1 MADDYFTK
9 AEKIKQKV
17 RNLDWEKKIKL
28 LEKDFEDKKFS
39 KEEFLDKKR
48 QVYSE
53 VLDQMSE
60 INQEK
65 MKLNKDHSA
74 EPIEDDYLSD
84 EDLEIF
90 QEQLTPFQYMSLT
103 KDYLGEFD
111 SQDIVFSDD
120 FRKFENLENF
130 VHWECVKKIEKLRIH
145 NNYFSCEFMDK
156 NELVIKDIACLNEL
170 SKLEELV
177 FDDEG
182 NLGDR
187 IKVDYFSS
195 KQLSNIKQLEIHGLW
210 DLSFLQNSFS
220 DNHNIYETLEII
232 KNDLKTLERAV
243 YSGSIEAT
251 TSTNEQSN
259 IELDSNSEDV
269 LTRHLLKLSEVEDQF
284 RQLTNKFE
292 EINFKLDKLSNR
304 LSKIQADNQIRFQD
318 IESAITSGAI
328 TTQLSSKP
336 KTDSKSEILP
346 GSSQPQDLGSISYKD
361 TETSETSQQIQSV
374 NTTATV
380 LTETFQ
386 AEEKI
391 LPQEL
396 SPKKQYEFATS
407 FLKVGDYSTAERA
420 FREFVLSNSEH
431 ELAGSAQYWYAETF
445 RIRQLYTDA
454 ASAYLEGYQKYPKG
468 NKAPINLLKLG
479 VSMVQIGE
487 KDQGCKMINGVELQ
501 YPKANQSVIQKAKYE
516 SKKFECIKED
526 S

>member
-1 MADDYFTK
+1 MRFTY
-9 AEKIKQKV
+9 
-17 RNLDWEKKIKL
+17 KL
-28 LEKDFEDKKFS
+28 IILILF
-39 KEEFLDKKR
+39 
-48 QVYSE
+48 Y
-53 VLDQMSE
+53 
-60 INQEK
+60 
-65 MKLNKDHSA
+65 
-74 EPIEDDYLSD
+74 
-84 EDLEIF
+84 
-90 QEQLTPFQYMSLT
+90 
-103 KDYLGEFD
+103 
-111 SQDIVFSDD
+111 
-120 FRKFENLENF
+120 
-130 VHWECVKKIEKLRIH
+130 
-145 NNYFSCEFMDK
+145 
-156 NELVIKDIACLNEL
+156 
-170 SKLEELV
+170 
-177 FDDEG
+177 
-182 NLGDR
+182 
-187 IKVDYFSS
+187 
-195 KQLSNIKQLEIHGLW
+195 
-210 DLSFLQNSFS
+210 LSFLQNSFS

-243 YSGSIEAT
+243 YSGSIEVK
-251 TSTNEQSN
+251 TSSNEQSN

-318 IESAITSGAI
+318 IESAISSGEI

-336 KTDSKSEILP
+336 KTDTKNQILP

-361 TETSETSQQIQSV
+361 TETSETSQQIESV
-374 NTTATV
+374 DTTATV
-380 LTETFQ
+380 VTETFQ

-391 LPQEL
+391 LPQDL

-420 FREFVLSNSEH
+420 FREFVLDNSEH